1 MIIDASNLIL
11 GRLGTFVA
19 KKSLLGEKI
28 DIINCEKA
36 IITGKR
42 KRILEDYK
50 EAYHRGIPRKGPFFR
65 RMPDRFVKRA
75 IRGMI
80 PYKNARGKVAYSNL
94 KCHVGIPDSL
104 KDQKV
109 DTVKNADV
117 SKLSTTEYI
126 TVKEICSHFGV
137 DFK

>member
-1 MIIDASNLIL
+1 MIIDANNLIL
-11 GRLGTFVA
+11 GRLGTYVA

-42 KRILEDYK
+42 KQVLEDYRK
-50 EAYHRGIPRKGPFFR
+50 SYQMGIPKKGPFFR

-80 PYKNARGKVAYSNL
+80 PYKNERGKIAYSNL

-104 KDQKV
+104 KDKKA
-109 DTVKNADV
+109 DTIENANVK
-117 SKLSTTEYI
+117 KLPTLDYI
-126 TVKEICSHFGV
+126 TVKDICSHFGV
-137 DFK
+137 DIK